1 MIANAE
7 ISKAT
12 FGLTPSQYAEARFR
26 FCSFY
31 LAANGLW
38 KTLDFC
44 RESAMLAFDGDASI
58 DLVHM
63 RRANSR

>member
-1 MIANAE
+1 M
-7 ISKAT
+7 
-12 FGLTPSQYAEARFR
+12 ARFR